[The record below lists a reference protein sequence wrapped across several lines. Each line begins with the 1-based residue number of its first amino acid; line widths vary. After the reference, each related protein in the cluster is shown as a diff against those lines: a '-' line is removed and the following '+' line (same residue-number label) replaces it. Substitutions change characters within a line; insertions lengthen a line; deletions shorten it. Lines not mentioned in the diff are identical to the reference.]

1 MIKVLF
7 VCLGNICRS
16 PMAEFILKD
25 MVRKKGISE
34 KFQIE
39 SAATSSYNEIEKEEM
54 YGEAKNMLKSMNIPF
69 TKHIARQI
77 KKQDYKQFDYIL
89 AMEERNINNIIKITG
104 NDKENKI
111 FRLLDFTEQP
121 KDIADPW
128 YTGDFYTTYYE
139 ILYGCEKFLAHIV
152 GGKNGPER

>member
-25 MVRKKGISE
+25 MVRKKGIYE
-34 KFQIE
+34 EFQIE

-54 YGEAKNMLKSMNIPF
+54 YGEAKNMLKKMNVPF

-77 KKQDYKQFDYIL
+77 KKQDYEQFDYIL
-89 AMEERNINNIIKITG
+89 GMEQKNINNIIKIIG
-104 NDKENKI
+104 KDKENKI
-111 FRLLDFTEQP
+111 FKLLDFTEMP

-128 YTGDFYTTYYE
+128 YTGDFHTTYYE
-139 ILYGCEKFLAHIV
+139 IVYGCEKFLEYIV
-152 GGKNGPER
+152 GEKSESKR